1 MTPNIKK
8 VLTDGAVL
16 AIAFWVTGLLLNMI
30 KLPFLQAP
38 ALDMTNL
45 LGAYL
50 GLVVALYIKE
60 WIAPK
65 LPF

>member
-1 MTPNIKK
+1 MNPNMKK
-8 VLTDGAVL
+8 VLTESAVL

-38 ALDMTNL
+38 ILDTSNL
-45 LGAYL
+45 LGAFL
-50 GLVVALYIKE
+50 GLAVALYIKE